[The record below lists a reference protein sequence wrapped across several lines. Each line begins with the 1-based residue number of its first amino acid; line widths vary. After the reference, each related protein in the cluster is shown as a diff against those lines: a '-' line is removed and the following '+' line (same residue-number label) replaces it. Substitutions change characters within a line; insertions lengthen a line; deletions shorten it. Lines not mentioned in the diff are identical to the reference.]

1 MTRWMIVI
9 SSILLVGCAPDEPDP
24 VRSSSSALSVPLY
37 PQDAPNFF
45 RLADGTDLKAMDTSN
60 LLRRRTGAGK
70 SLSAQS
76 AYASLKQDSK
86 VHWVVRDLESGSV
99 LGESANAHQNVYGAS
114 VSKALVVAALLD
126 KRQGKLAASEWR
138 LAFRL
143 LVESD
148 NSVWSTLEN
157 LAGGKSAVDAFTKAM
172 GYEKTQGSRSGNQ
185 LNARE
190 LGDFLVDVHQ
200 QRFAGAE
207 GLLKVM
213 SACAT
218 GAAKA
223 VKYVPSSVLLG
234 GKTGTWNEYQHDM
247 RFVETGGKRTAIV
260 VLTRRGKDED
270 VAVTFGGL
278 LREYLGSAPP
288 PAKAGFVGQPC
299 AEAAGCESGQ
309 CLASFPGELLF
320 EGGMCTQS
328 CTKLCPDRSGQPET
342 FCVSFDASQGSFG
355 GASGHCFSR
364 CDTKVY
370 PGDGCRAG
378 YACVKLQRHKDAS
391 VRRNV
396 CVPEGKTDLPLGEPA
411 DDEGDL
417 PEPERLAE
425 AGCSLAGAAAPSSA
439 APLLLLAALA
449 WLRCRRRSARGSSHR
464 GLDEPR
470 RGGAAATRS

>member
-1 MTRWMIVI
+1 MSRATNLVL
-9 SSILLVGCAPDEPDP
+9 SILLVGCGADDPDP
-24 VRSSSSALSVPLY
+24 VRSSASALSVPLY
-37 PQDAPNFF
+37 AKDATDFF
-45 RLADGTDLKAMDTSN
+45 VLADGTDLKAIDTNN
-60 LLRRRTGAGK
+60 LLKRRTGAGK
-70 SLSAQS
+70 SFSAQS
-76 AYASLKQDSK
+76 SYASLKKDSK
-86 VHWVVRDLESGSV
+86 VHWVVRDLESGAL
-99 LGESANAHQNVYGAS
+99 LGASANAHQNVYGAS
-114 VSKALVVAALLD
+114 VSKALVAAALLD

-138 LAFRL
+138 LVFRL

-148 NSVWSTLEN
+148 NGVWSTLEN
-157 LAGGKSAVDAFTKAM
+157 LAGGKSAVDAFTQAM
-172 GYEKTQGSRSGNQ
+172 GYKKTQGSRSGNQ

-223 VKYVPSSVLLG
+223 VKYVPSEVLLG

-278 LREYLGSAPP
+278 LREHLGSEPP
-288 PAKAGFVGQPC
+288 PAGFVGQPC
-299 AEAAGCESGQ
+299 AADAGCESGR
-309 CLASFPGELLF
+309 CLTSFPGELLF

-328 CTKLCPDRSGQPET
+328 CTKLCPDRNGQPET
-342 FCVSFDASQGSFG
+342 FCLSFDASQGSFG
-355 GASGHCFSR
+355 GAAGHCFSR
-364 CDTKVY
+364 CDTKAY

-391 VRRNV
+391 VKRNV
-396 CVPEGKTDLPLGEPA
+396 CVPEGKTDLPLAEPA
-411 DDEGDL
+411 DGEGDL
-417 PEPERLAE
+417 PEPERLEE
-425 AGCSLAGAAAPSSA
+425 AGCSLAGSVAPAST
-439 APLLLLAALA
+439 APLLLLAAVA
-449 WLRCRRRSARGSSHR
+449 WRRCRRRSALGSSHH
-464 GLDEPR
+464 GVDEPR
-470 RGGAAATRS
+470 RGGAGTTRS